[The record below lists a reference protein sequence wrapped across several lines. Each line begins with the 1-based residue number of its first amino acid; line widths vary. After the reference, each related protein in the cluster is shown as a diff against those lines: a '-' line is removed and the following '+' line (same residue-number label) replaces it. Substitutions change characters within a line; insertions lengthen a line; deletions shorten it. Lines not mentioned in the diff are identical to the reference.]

1 MKRGLGP
8 FLVLAV
14 LAAFAVLALAGTA
27 SASSPSIVG
36 TVVDASTGQPVAGIC
51 VTVMVVKTSPS
62 GYEAETTTDAS
73 GDFSFVAPAGDY
85 NVYLT
90 SCGNDA
96 YVSVVYDSSSS
107 THTSVFDP
115 FEVATDVITVTAD
128 GGTQDLGTLRLQ
140 PGAASVSGVVENT
153 SGDPL
158 AGVCVNVAPLAMPQP
173 PTGLPNFVGDGVG
186 GPDGGTSAD
195 GSYTVNGLPPAAA
208 MVRFAAGKCGV
219 SGYFDGTYD
228 AANPP
233 TNTVGINAYFFF
245 PVPPVSLVAGQTA
258 NLGVSEL
265 YPIEPPAA
273 TISSPSSGN
282 VYAMNESVATPF
294 GCAEAPGGPGLSSC
308 VDSNG
313 VSAPFVSS
321 PPSNLAIGPTMA
333 ATGQLDT
340 SNAGT
345 FSYSVIATSFSGLT
359 ATTTTSY
366 VVIGQQQCKHGGWQ
380 SFGIFKNQGDCVSYV
395 ASKGKNPP
403 RGG

>member
-1 MKRGLGP
+1 MNRALRAL
-8 FLVLAV
+8 FVVLL
-14 LAAFAVLALAGTA
+14 LAALAVLALAGTA
-27 SASSPSIVG
+27 SASSPSIAG

-51 VTVMVVKTSPS
+51 VTVMTVKTSPS
-62 GYEAETTTDAS
+62 GYKADTTTDAS
-73 GDFSFVAPAGDY
+73 GEFSFAAPAGAY

-90 SCGNDA
+90 SCGSDD

-115 FEVATDVITVTAD
+115 FEVAADVVTVTA
-128 GGTQDLGTLRLQ
+128 GGATQDLGILRLE

-158 AGVCVNVAPLAMPQP
+158 AGVCVNVAPLAMPGP
-173 PTGLPNFVGDGVG
+173 PTGIPNFVGDGAG
-186 GPDGGTSAD
+186 GPDGGTSAN
-195 GSYTVNGLPPAAA
+195 GSYTANGLPPGAA

-258 NLGVSEL
+258 NLGVAEL

-282 VYAMNESVATPF
+282 VYAVNESAATQF
-294 GCAEAPGGPGLSSC
+294 GCTEAPGGPGLSSC

-313 VSAPFVSS
+313 VSASLASS
-321 PPSNLAIGPTMA
+321 PPSNLATGPTMA

-345 FSYSVIATSFSGLT
+345 FTYGVTATSFSGLS

-380 SFGIFKNQGDCVSYV
+380 SFGIFKSQGDCVSYV
-395 ASKGKNPP
+395 ATGGKNPP
-403 RGG
+403 SGP